1 MGKVGSRSV
10 TDSLIKHGLHP
21 VVHIHRINPNNI
33 KSVKAEY
40 LKYKQKPKNERIG
53 LWCYKN
59 ICRNE
64 RQRAKIITLVRE
76 PISRNIS
83 AFFQNY
89 RRFTGLKFEESNL
102 QADRLIE
109 QFFSKYRHE
118 VPLTWF
124 DNEIKQTLG
133 IDVYEYGFPKKLGYL
148 VIRNARIDLLVIKN
162 EIPDQSKAAA
172 IAKFLDLDKFHLKRS
187 NISHQKKYSV
197 AYQEFKKKIC
207 LPQAYVDQMLT
218 SKYAQHFYSNGE
230 LEEIHRTWKIKPA

>member
-21 VVHIHRINPNNI
+21 VIHIHRMNPENI
-33 KSVKAEY
+33 QRVRAEH
-40 LKYKQKPKNERIG
+40 QKHNHKPQNEKIG
-53 LWCYKN
+53 LWLYKN
-59 ICRNE
+59 ICGTD
-64 RQRAKIITLVRE
+64 RQKAKVITLVRE

-89 RRFTGLKFEESNL
+89 QRFAGAKYKRSNF
-102 QADRLIE
+102 QTDKLIE
-109 QFFSKYRHE
+109 QFFSEYRHE

-133 IDVYEYGFPKKLGYL
+133 IDVYKYGFPKELGHL
-148 VIRNARIDLLVIKN
+148 EIRKARIDLLVIKM
-162 EIPDQSKAAA
+162 EIPDRSKAAA
-172 IAKFLDLDKFHLKRS
+172 IAKFLDLENFQLKRS
-187 NISHQKKYSV
+187 NIGYQKKYSE
-197 AYQEFKKKIC
+197 AYREFKKKIF

-230 LEEIHRTWKIKPA
+230 LEDMRRAWKIKLR